1 MVDDPREQPCPAP
14 QLPDQLS
21 EPLAGYCWR
30 RDLVGESGA
39 TVFRLSGK
47 PQAEDLFVK
56 RGTGPVADDI
66 LAEAERL
73 RWLSG
78 RIEVPAVRF
87 CLVEEHEAWL
97 VTSAMPG
104 RTACQLLEADTAGR
118 ETIVDALAHFLQRWH
133 ALDSMACPFTSD
145 AAGRLA
151 LAQTRVEAGLV
162 DEDDFD
168 PERAGCTAAQ
178 VLEAAQGSLPRVPDI
193 VVTHGDFSLDNVLFA
208 GGAVAGCVDTGR
220 VGLADRY
227 QDLAI
232 MWNCLAEFGAALQ
245 ERFLRQYG
253 VVEPDWDRLRFH
265 LLLDELF

>member
-56 RGTGPVADDI
+56 RGTGPVADNI

-104 RTACQLLEADTAGR
+104 RTACQLLEATPPGGRQSSMHWRTFCNAGTR
-118 ETIVDALAHFLQRWH
+118 STRWRARSPVTQPDDWRWRKRGLRRVWSTKTISIPNAPDAPPLRCLKPRKDRFR
-133 ALDSMACPFTSD
+133 ACPIS
-145 AAGRLA
+145 
-151 LAQTRVEAGLV
+151 
-162 DEDDFD
+162 
-168 PERAGCTAAQ
+168 
-178 VLEAAQGSLPRVPDI
+178 
-193 VVTHGDFSLDNVLFA
+193 
-208 GGAVAGCVDTGR
+208 
-220 VGLADRY
+220 
-227 QDLAI
+227 
-232 MWNCLAEFGAALQ
+232 
-245 ERFLRQYG
+245 
-253 VVEPDWDRLRFH
+253 
-265 LLLDELF
+265 